1 MMCCIV
7 DVSRYRENLSLEV
20 PMSAEP
26 TDGTVGDPD
35 PPPILAPR
43 RSSTRDRHPP
53 DRYEPE
59 P

>member
-1 MMCCIV
+1 
-7 DVSRYRENLSLEV
+7 
-20 PMSAEP
+20 MSAEP
-26 TDGTVGDPD
+26 TDGDSTVGDPD